1 MKKVL
6 PFYKWKTPVSL
17 LVQYHDFNYN
27 HVYCF
32 GSYNH
37 MHVTMITG
45 MIKTVLFGALPVWVG
60 FYIASV
66 NV

>member
-1 MKKVL
+1 
-6 PFYKWKTPVSL
+6 VSL

-45 MIKTVLFGALPVWVG
+45 MIKTVLFGALPV
-60 FYIASV
+60 
-66 NV
+66 